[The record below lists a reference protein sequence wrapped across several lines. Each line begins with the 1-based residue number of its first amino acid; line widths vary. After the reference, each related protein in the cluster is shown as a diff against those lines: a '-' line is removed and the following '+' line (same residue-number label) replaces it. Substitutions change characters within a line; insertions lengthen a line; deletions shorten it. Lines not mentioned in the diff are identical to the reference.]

1 MNFLE
6 EGQSSISTYNIR
18 NSTAGKKKK
27 LRSSVF
33 LCDVVSERKRMLITM
48 GVLALDFAC
57 ALLVRL

>member
-1 MNFLE
+1 MNFLV

-18 NSTAGKKKK
+18 NSTAGKKK

-33 LCDVVSERKRMLITM
+33 LCDVVSEGKRMLIAM